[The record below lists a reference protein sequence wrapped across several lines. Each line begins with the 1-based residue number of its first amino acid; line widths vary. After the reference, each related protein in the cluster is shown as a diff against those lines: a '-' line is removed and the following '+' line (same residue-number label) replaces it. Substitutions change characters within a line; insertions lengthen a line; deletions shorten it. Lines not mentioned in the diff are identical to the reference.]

1 LHVAAISLPYA
12 NTRCYEL
19 KATSVAM
26 LWPSVPIFTNGKG
39 GTLSVSRQTNKAV
52 SYGVVAG
59 AESEVGAAGGLIAS
73 VLPA

>member
-1 LHVAAISLPYA
+1 
-12 NTRCYEL
+12 
-19 KATSVAM
+19 M